1 MLICQQLFIDKTNL
15 IKYDRLINRSFNGI
29 WRAMH
34 EIQTFRREFTDHK
47 KSKGNETAGAGRPN
61 RYQYAEP
68 VQD

>member
-1 MLICQQLFIDKTNL
+1 MEGYAMKYRLLGENL
-15 IKYDRLINRSFNGI
+15 
-29 WRAMH
+29 
-34 EIQTFRREFTDHK
+34 QDHK